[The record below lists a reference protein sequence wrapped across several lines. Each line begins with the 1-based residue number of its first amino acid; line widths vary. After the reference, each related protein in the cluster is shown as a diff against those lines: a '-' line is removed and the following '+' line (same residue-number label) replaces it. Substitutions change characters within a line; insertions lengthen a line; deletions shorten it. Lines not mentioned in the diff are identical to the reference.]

1 MQVPRIQFVE
11 FPGGEQGWL
20 VAAANGS
27 LHWLDEEGN
36 LVERFDY
43 GELITGV
50 AMGTY
55 KKRDGVARFY
65 QEESH
70 RLVVESVTPRNQH
83 VSHNRQYPL
92 PSTVDER
99 VTSFLSTRNWRN
111 RYQRNTWTPRTILAQ
126 QFGESRQ
133 GLLS

>member
-50 AMGTY
+50 AMGTDKNATVLLVST
-55 KKRDGVARFY
+55 KKNLTAW
-65 QEESH
+65 S
-70 RLVVESVTPRNQH
+70 LNP
-83 VSHNRQYPL
+83 
-92 PSTVDER
+92 
-99 VTSFLSTRNWRN
+99 
-111 RYQRNTWTPRTILAQ
+111 
-126 QFGESRQ
+126 
-133 GLLS
+133 